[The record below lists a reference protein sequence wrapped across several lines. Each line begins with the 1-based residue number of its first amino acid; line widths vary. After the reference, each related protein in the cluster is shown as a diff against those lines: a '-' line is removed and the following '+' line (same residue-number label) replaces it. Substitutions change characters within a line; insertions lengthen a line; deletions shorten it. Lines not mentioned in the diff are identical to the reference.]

1 MDLYLFRVLF
11 DHYWRALSPL
21 SFLSNQNSPLNR
33 SISWKQRHSGEQS
46 IERETQVCIQ
56 NATFTYT
63 LYNQIGTSIQPN
75 SRIPKFRTLL
85 KETNHSRC
93 KAAIWY
99 VRVYI
104 DRPFSYWKEH
114 LLNAAEYY
122 NMCSIV
128 Q

>member
-1 MDLYLFRVLF
+1 MDLYLFRVVF
-11 DHYWRALSPL
+11 DHYRWAFSPL
-21 SFLSNQNSPLNR
+21 FFLSNQNSALNR
-33 SISWKQRHSGEQS
+33 CISWKQWHSGEQS

-93 KAAIWY
+93 EAAIWY

-122 NMCSIV
+122 NMYSIV